1 MIVLSVA
8 AKLLNL
14 SPVDCVIVEDAKAGI
29 DAAKAAGAVAVAV
42 GSAAGYEK
50 ADHSYTSM
58 EDIQLADI
66 IQ

>member
-1 MIVLSVA
+1 
-8 AKLLNL
+8 
-14 SPVDCVIVEDAKAGI
+14 VEDAKAGI